1 MNKSKKFSVLMVLGP
16 PGSGKG
22 TQIKMLAEKLN
33 FYHSISSQL
42 GKEYIKT
49 HSDPETLE
57 QKKNY
62 EKGLLFDSEWMFKII
77 KEKTK
82 EIFKPRQRRGQG
94 RGGIIYDGS
103 PRTFYEA
110 KELYNFLTELVG
122 RENIKVIEID
132 VDEKELWERIKK
144 RLICSESD
152 SHVFIRSDK
161 LQPGLPCPE
170 GDGFLQE
177 RDLDKKEI
185 FGVRMERYKKETMP
199 ALEFLKKNHK
209 VITINGNQS
218 LEAVHNDI
226 LRALDL

>member
-22 TQIKMLAEKLN
+22 TQIKMLAEKLG

-49 HSDPETLE
+49 HSDPETIG

-62 EKGLLFDSEWMFKII
+62 EKGLLFDSQWMFKII

-82 EIFKPRQRRGQG
+82 EIFSGK
-94 RGGIIYDGS
+94 GIIYDGS
-103 PRTFYEA
+103 PRTLYEA
-110 KELYNFLTELVG
+110 KELYNFLTELIG

-144 RLICSESD
+144 RLICSNSD

-170 GDGFLQE
+170 GEGFLQE

-185 FGVRMERYKKETMP
+185 FDVRMERYKKETMP
-199 ALEFLKKNHK
+199 ALEFLKKNHE
-209 VITINGNQS
+209 VITINGNQP

-226 LRALDL
+226 IKALDL